1 MLVFPHC
8 VAVFYGHI
16 ESQFIYFVYSILI
29 GVAYHTG
36 RKIFYRCFII
46 IIFPPQRGRRGGVKR
61 RDVKIGKYKR
71 KRRGRWKR
79 AGNTKKSNTWRVRA
93 EHGRKL
99 KSYFAVVKFPVMKRV
114 NLVIKQVHLTE
125 VLFLSLFYLF
135 SSSTRHGSSK
145 DYITSRILCKNTR
158 TSRVTF
164 KQNIVVSKHDDNWIS
179 VNYTPHV

>member
-71 KRRGRWKR
+71 KGGREVETSGEYEK
-79 AGNTKKSNTWRVRA
+79 V
-93 EHGRKL
+93 EH
-99 KSYFAVVKFPVMKRV
+99 
-114 NLVIKQVHLTE
+114 
-125 VLFLSLFYLF
+125 
-135 SSSTRHGSSK
+135 
-145 DYITSRILCKNTR
+145 
-158 TSRVTF
+158 VTC
-164 KQNIVVSKHDDNWIS
+164 
-179 VNYTPHV
+179 TG